1 MRYLFLTDFLK
12 SETTHSKSPRQAYF
26 AHFSHHAL
34 QALESLPKTSTSPP
48 TPLILLTGGLRT
60 PAVLRTVLN
69 SGHAHLLGI
78 GRGSVLCPSLPSI
91 LREKKEKDHS
101 LWDDIPFRREPDL
114 SLPRILNY
122 WPLNWLWSLVPKIK
136 LIGAGV
142 GMAWYV
148 VAIRRICHASRSGSD
163 MKLNY
168 KMGGLGAVFWMW
180 FWIPV
185 RGLGSERNWFG
196 CFHIFSF
203 LLIIIAILSTYIT
216 SLLLTLLAP

>member
-1 MRYLFLTDFLK
+1 MRHSFLADFFK

-26 AHFSHHAL
+26 AHFSHQAL

-91 LREKKEKDHS
+91 LKEKETDVS
-101 LWDDIPFRREPDL
+101 RYDDIPFGREPDL
-114 SLPRILNY
+114 SLPRILDY
-122 WPLNWLWSLVPKIK
+122 RPFSWMWSLVPKIK

-142 GMAWYV
+142 GMAWYI
-148 VAIRRICHASRSGSD
+148 VAIRHISHASTRSNSD
-163 MKLNY
+163 IIPKY
-168 KMGGLGAVFWMW
+168 DMGGLGAVFWMW
-180 FWIPV
+180 FWMPM
-185 RGLGSERNWFG
+185 RGMRSGRNWFD

-203 LLIIIAILSTYIT
+203 FLIFIAILSSAYYY
-216 SLLLTLLAP
+216 SLL